1 MKIQI
6 VTVGSV
12 SDRHVR
18 GATDDYLE
26 RLESYLP
33 VEEIEVDPST
43 SGDPSARKREEAE
56 RIRGAIP
63 EGAVQ
68 IALDERGNTPTS
80 ESLADWIEEQM
91 VAGRGYLSFV
101 IGGAFGLDAEVRR
114 SSAWTFALSKL
125 TMPHELARLVL
136 AEQLYRS
143 LTIVRGEPYHK

>member
-33 VEEIEVDPST
+33 VEEIEVDPGT

-56 RIRGAIP
+56 RIRAAIP